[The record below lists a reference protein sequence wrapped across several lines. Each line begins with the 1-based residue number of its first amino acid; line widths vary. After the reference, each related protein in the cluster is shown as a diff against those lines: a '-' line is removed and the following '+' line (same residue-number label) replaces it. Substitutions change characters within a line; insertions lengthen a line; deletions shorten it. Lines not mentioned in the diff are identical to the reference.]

1 MADENPFAQYALFD
15 IPIPSPQMVAPANFD
30 QSVPT
35 LVNSKEILEATLQTL
50 DELKNTVYSKDEA
63 DGRFYPKSSGEQ
75 LSIAV
80 SNKVNS
86 SDFNREVARL
96 DTNIS
101 SKVSTEAFSQEVS
114 RINSAIDSKVATET
128 FDQSVSGINE
138 NLESINQEVNGV
150 KDDVDAINTKLNDF
164 VTKTDTINGL
174 KVQMAD
180 VTHTTGRLTG
190 EEITL
195 YNVSSI
201 KFKPSLFGMFNGEVL
216 KTVTLKVL
224 GTVASLTLKRGSDVI
239 GTSVSAEVDDQ
250 LTVFTFPDQMEVHFI
265 DNEELTLEF
274 SSNSDIHG
282 YVDRS
287 PSGIS
292 CDGHDQSS
300 ELLENCEPYIQFNW
314 MTPATATVIL
324 AMIKRLAPN
333 FREKLADLVGLQ
345 IFGDNDYSVDDL
357 RERLDLITRV
367 LKNLGEEY
375 RDQLEE
381 LTEIGE
387 DEYETDDLRKRLD
400 TILVFLQGLAT
411 G

>member
-1 MADENPFAQYALFD
+1 MADENPFAQYALFN
-15 IPIPSPQMVAPANFD
+15 IPIPSPQMVAPANLD
-30 QSVPT
+30 QSIPT
-35 LVNSKEILEATLQTL
+35 LVNAKDILEATLQTL

-63 DGRFYPKSSGEQ
+63 DGKFYPKSSGEQ

-86 SDFNREVARL
+86 SDFNR
-96 DTNIS
+96 
-101 SKVSTEAFSQEVS
+101 
-114 RINSAIDSKVATET
+114 AID
-128 FDQSVSGINE
+128 GIN
-138 NLESINQEVNGV
+138 
-150 KDDVDAINTKLNDF
+150 TRLNDF
-164 VTKTDTINGL
+164 VKKTDIINGL

-195 YNVSSI
+195 YNVSNI

-224 GTVASLTLKRGSDVI
+224 STVASLTLKRGSDVI

-250 LTVFTFPDQMEVHFI
+250 VTVFTFPDQMEVHFI

-274 SSNSDIHG
+274 NSNSDIRG

-314 MTPATATVIL
+314 MTPATATVIM

-333 FREKLADLVGLQ
+333 FREKLSDIVGIQ
-345 IFGDNDYSVDDL
+345 IFGESEYTVDEL

-387 DEYETDDLRKRLD
+387 EEYETDDLRKRLD

>member
-63 DGRFYPKSSGEQ
+63 DVKFYPKSSGEQ

-86 SDFNREVARL
+86 SDFNREVTRL
-96 DTNIS
+96 DD
-101 SKVSTEAFSQEVS
+101 A
-114 RINSAIDSKVATET
+114 INSKVATST
-128 FDQSVSGINE
+128 FEQSVQTINE
-138 NLESINQEVNGV
+138 SIESVSEEV
-150 KDDVDAINTKLNDF
+150 DEINTRLNDF
-164 VTKTDTINGL
+164 VKKTDTINGL

-195 YNVSSI
+195 YNVSNI

-224 GTVASLTLKRGSDVI
+224 GTVASLTLKRGIDVI

-265 DNEELTLEF
+265 DNEELALEF
-274 SSNSDIHG
+274 SSNSDIRG

-357 RERLDLITRV
+357 RERLDLITHV

-387 DEYETDDLRKRLD
+387 NEYETDDLRKRLD

>member
-15 IPIPSPQMVAPANFD
+15 IPIPSPQMVAPANLD

-63 DGRFYPKSSGEQ
+63 DGKFYPKSSGEQ

-86 SDFNREVARL
+86 SDFNQEVARL
-96 DTNIS
+96 D
-101 SKVSTEAFSQEVS
+101 AA
-114 RINSAIDSKVATET
+114 INSKVATST
-128 FDQSVSGINE
+128 FEQRVQAINESIESVSEEVDGIN
-138 NLESINQEVNGV
+138 
-150 KDDVDAINTKLNDF
+150 TRLNDF
-164 VTKTDTINGL
+164 VKKTDTINGL

-180 VTHTTGRLTG
+180 VTHTTGRLTCG
-190 EEITL
+190 EITL
-195 YNVSSI
+195 YNVSNI

-216 KTVTLKVL
+216 KTVILKVL
-224 GTVASLTLKRGSDVI
+224 GTVASLTLKRGNDVI
-239 GTSVSAEVDDQ
+239 GTSVSAEADDQ

-274 SSNSDIHG
+274 SSNSDIRG

-357 RERLDLITRV
+357 RERLDLITHV

-387 DEYETDDLRKRLD
+387 GEYETDDLRKRLD